1 MPDTQR
7 LTTPI
12 AVAGCGPAGLIAAL
26 AFASRGFD
34 VTALGPAPAGDDKRT
49 TALMMPSI
57 AYLETLGVWPEI
69 EPRSAPLA
77 TMRIVD
83 ATRRLVRAPTVSFQ
97 AAEIGE
103 QAFGYNVPNAALNA
117 ALVDAVRASPRIRW
131 HESTVSAYRHG
142 PSAIFA
148 DTRAGAEIEAR
159 LLVAA
164 DGRASPARE
173 SAGIRVR
180 TWTYPQT
187 AVVLNFA
194 HALDHAS
201 MSTEFHTENG
211 PVVQV
216 PLPGRRSSLVWVTTP
231 QEAAELMVL
240 DEKALSLR
248 VEQRIESILG
258 SVDVEPGRQSWPLSA
273 LVPSAFARDRVALVG
288 EAAHVFPPIG
298 AQGLNLGIRD
308 VEWLV
313 AQATRHRDDPGAAS
327 VLTAYDLGRRPDVM
341 MRTGAVDL
349 LNRSLLSA
357 FLPAQIARGAGLEL
371 LRRIPPLRGMMMREG
386 MRPGSGWRSLAS
398 LGRRRAGG

>member
-1 MPDTQR
+1 MTETQR

-34 VTALGPAPAGDDKRT
+34 VVALGPAPNGDDRRT

-57 AYLETLGVWPEI
+57 TYLETLGLWEEI
-69 EPRSAPLA
+69 QPKAAALV

-103 QAFGYNVPNAALNA
+103 QAFGYNVPNAVLNA
-117 ALVDAVRASPRIRW
+117 ALAAAVRESSRIRW
-131 HESTVSAYRHG
+131 HESAVSGYRHA
-142 PSAIFA
+142 PASIFA
-148 DTRAGAEIEAR
+148 DTQAGGEIEAR

-187 AVVLNFA
+187 AVVVNFA
-194 HALDHAS
+194 HALEHANI
-201 MSTEFHTENG
+201 STEFHTGNG

-231 QEAAELMVL
+231 QEAAELMAL
-240 DEKALSLR
+240 DDETLSRR

-258 SVDVEPGRQSWPLSA
+258 SVNVEPGRQSWPLSA

-313 AQATRHRDDPGAAS
+313 AQAARHRDDPGAPS
-327 VLTAYDLGRRPDVM
+327 VLAAYDLGRRPDVM

-371 LRRIPPLRGMMMREG
+371 LRMVAPLRAVMMREG
-386 MRPGSGWRSLAS
+386 MRPGSGWRSLAL
-398 LGRRRAGG
+398 LGRKEGRP